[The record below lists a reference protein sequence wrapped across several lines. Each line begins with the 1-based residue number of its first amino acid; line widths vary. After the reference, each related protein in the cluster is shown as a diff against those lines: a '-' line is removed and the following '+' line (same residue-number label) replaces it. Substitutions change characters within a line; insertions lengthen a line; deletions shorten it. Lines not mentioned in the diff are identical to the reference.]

1 MCSSSPPPAPD
12 YAGAAKATAAGDL
25 EAARIAAKANRVN
38 QVTPYGNLTYSQ
50 TGTDPDAGWTATQT
64 LSPDQQQMLQKNN
77 ALSLGLLGT
86 AQQGLGSVNNLLA
99 NPTIDE
105 SKLAQMPISGQS
117 VQDAIFS
124 RLTPQIERQRGQLE
138 QTLANQGI
146 MRGSEAFKNAMID
159 QGQRENDLMT
169 QAALQGIGTGL
180 TARQQGIQEQAYLQD
195 RPLNVINALRT
206 GNQVSNPNFVNVPQQ
221 ATTQGAN
228 LLGAAQAQGQADLA
242 RYNADQASSNGLMS
256 GLFTLGGAAFGSPW
270 LGSMLGAGAAAAKK

>member
-1 MCSSSPPPAPD
+1 M
-12 YAGAAKATAAGDL
+12 GAD
-25 EAARIAAKANRVN
+25 
-38 QVTPYGNLTYSQ
+38 
-50 TGTDPDAGWTATQT
+50 
-64 LSPDQQQMLQKNN
+64 
-77 ALSLGLLGT
+77 
-86 AQQGLGSVNNLLA
+86 
-99 NPTIDE
+99 
-105 SKLAQMPISGQS
+105 
-117 VQDAIFS
+117 
-124 RLTPQIERQRGQLE
+124 
-138 QTLANQGI
+138 
-146 MRGSEAFKNAMID
+146 
-159 QGQRENDLMT
+159 
-169 QAALQGIGTGL
+169 L